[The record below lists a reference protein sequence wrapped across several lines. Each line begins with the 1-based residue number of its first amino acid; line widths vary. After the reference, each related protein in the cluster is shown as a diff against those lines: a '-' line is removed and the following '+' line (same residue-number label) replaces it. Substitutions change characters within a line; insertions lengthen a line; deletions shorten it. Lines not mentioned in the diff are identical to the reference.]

1 VIDRDPLGWDE
12 FRADHLHRDLRD
24 FYLVHLA
31 EKMNHHALVNLHD
44 VDPNSVLKVLMKVY
58 PNQDVQGDQK
68 SQQNPDVMIPDL
80 MNQDAKMDD
89 RLMDDQKMIHQ
100 MMDDRNY
107 LVDLNFRDALPYAYS
122 LISIE
127 IYFA

>member
-1 VIDRDPLGWDE
+1 LDE

-31 EKMNHHALVNLHD
+31 VKMNHHAPANLHD
-44 VDPNSVLKVLMKVY
+44 VDLNSVLKVLMKVY
-58 PNQDVQGDQK
+58 PNQVVQGDQK
-68 SQQNPDVMIPDL
+68 SQQNPDATMGVQKMVVRLMIHL
-80 MNQDAKMDD
+80 MMDVRKRGD
-89 RLMDDQKMIHQ
+89 RLK
-100 MMDDRNY
+100 DDRNY
-107 LVDLNFRDALPYAYS
+107 LVDLNFRGALPYAYS

>member
-31 EKMNHHALVNLHD
+31 LKMNHHAPVNLHD
-44 VDPNSVLKVLMKVY
+44 VDLNSVLKVLMKVC
-58 PNQDVQGDQK
+58 PNQDAQGGQK
-68 SQQNPDVMIPDL
+68 SQQT
-80 MNQDAKMDD
+80 QDATMDVQKMVDRLMIHLKMGD
-89 RLMDDQKMIHQ
+89 RLMDDQ
-100 MMDDRNY
+100 NY

-127 IYFA
+127 I

>member
-31 EKMNHHALVNLHD
+31 EKMNHHAPVDLHD
-44 VDPNSVLKVLMKVY
+44 VDLNSVLKVLMKVY
-58 PNQDVQGDQK
+58 PNQDVQGAQK
-68 SQQNPDVMIPDL
+68 SQQNPDATMDVR
-80 MNQDAKMDD
+80 KMGD
-89 RLMDDQKMIHQ
+89 RLMDDQ
-100 MMDDRNY
+100 NY

-127 IYFA
+127 I